1 MSETLEQ
8 LIALGNEGAPQ
19 EWLDHLTG
27 QGIGDGYEGITAE
40 EIDKIID
47 SGELIAEADQIIQ
60 ATYEIKFRQCNAT
73 NFTKG
78 RGGNSVQW
86 LVIHYTAGTKTA
98 DGAAEANC
106 IYFGREANL
115 GASAHYFVCDGY
127 TIWQSVN
134 ESDTAWHAGNW
145 SINQRSIGIEVC
157 TAGAFT
163 EAEIERLTW
172 LVQHLM
178 SKYGIAADHVI
189 RHYDAN
195 GKHCPAHYVD
205 AARWKEL
212 HARITTG
219 KVSEPQPSAPQP
231 SKPATTKPAAS
242 TSAEKTD
249 TGFGGR
255 YRCQVNNLRV
265 RTGPGL
271 SYAQAKNANGKPVY
285 YNKGGEVTLDDWYKI
300 ADGWVWGRYTGAQS
314 GKKRYVAVGK
324 PTGGPAADD
333 YLLKV

>member
-1 MSETLEQ
+1 MSDTLEQ

-40 EIDKIID
+40 EAEKIIA
-47 SGELIAEADQIIQ
+47 SGELVAEAEQIIQ
-60 ATYEIKFRQCNAT
+60 ATYETKFLQCNPT
-73 NFTKG
+73 NYTRG

-86 LVIHYTAGTKTA
+86 LVIHYTAGAKTS

-127 TIWQSVN
+127 TIWQSVS
-134 ESDTAWHAGNW
+134 EGDTAWHAGNW
-145 SINQRSIGIEVC
+145 AINQRSIGIEVC

-163 EAEIERLTW
+163 DAEIERLTW
-172 LVQHLM
+172 LVQNLM
-178 SKYGIAADHVI
+178 AKYGIAADHVI

-212 HARITTG
+212 HTRITTG
-219 KVSEPQPSAPQP
+219 KASAPQP
-231 SKPATTKPAAS
+231 APSKPAPAPSKPAAS
-242 TSAEKTD
+242 NSTERPG

-255 YRCQVNNLRV
+255 YRCTVNGLRV
-265 RTGPGL
+265 RTAPSL
-271 SYAQAKNANGKPVY
+271 SGTVVAS
-285 YNKGGEVTLDDWYKI
+285 YNKGQTVVLDDWYKI

-314 GKKRYVAVGK
+314 GQKRYVAVGK

>member
-40 EIDKIID
+40 EVEKIIA

-60 ATYEIKFRQCNAT
+60 ATYETRFLQCNAT

-86 LVIHYTAGTKTA
+86 LVIHYTAGAKTA

-127 TIWQSVN
+127 TIWQSVS

-145 SINQRSIGIEVC
+145 AINQRSIGIEVC

-178 SKYGIAADHVI
+178 AKYGIAADHVI

-205 AARWKEL
+205 AARWNEL

-219 KVSEPQPSAPQP
+219 SAAPQPAQPAP
-231 SKPATTKPAAS
+231 SKPAAS
-242 TSAEKTD
+242 SSTEKTG

-255 YRCQVNNLRV
+255 YRCTVNGLRV
-265 RTGPGL
+265 RTAPSL
-271 SYAQAKNANGKPVY
+271 NSSVVAS
-285 YNKGGEVTLDDWYKI
+285 YNKGQTVVLDDWYKI
-300 ADGWVWGRYTGAQS
+300 TDGWVWGRYTGAQS
-314 GKKRYVAVGK
+314 GQKRYVAVGK

-333 YLLKV
+333 YLLKF

>member
-40 EIDKIID
+40 EVEKIIA
-47 SGELIAEADQIIQ
+47 SGELMAEAEQIIQ
-60 ATYEIKFRQCNAT
+60 ATYETKFLQCNPT
-73 NFTKG
+73 NYTRG

-86 LVIHYTAGTKTA
+86 LVIHYTAGAKTS

-127 TIWQSVN
+127 TIWQSVS
-134 ESDTAWHAGNW
+134 EGDTAWHAGNW
-145 SINQRSIGIEVC
+145 AINQRSIGIEVC

-163 EAEIERLTW
+163 DAEIERLSW
-172 LVQHLM
+172 LVQNLM
-178 SKYGIAADHVI
+178 AKYGIAADHVI

-212 HARITTG
+212 HTRITTG
-219 KVSEPQPSAPQP
+219 KASAPQP
-231 SKPATTKPAAS
+231 APSKPTPAPSKPAVSNS
-242 TSAEKTD
+242 TERTG

-255 YRCQVNNLRV
+255 YRCTVNGLRV
-265 RTGPGL
+265 RTAPSL
-271 SYAQAKNANGKPVY
+271 SGTVVAS
-285 YNKGGEVTLDDWYKI
+285 YNKGQTVVLDDWYKI

-314 GKKRYVAVGK
+314 GQKRYVAVGK

>member
-19 EWLDHLTG
+19 EWLDHLNG
-27 QGIGDGYEGITAE
+27 QGIGNGHEGITAE
-40 EIDKIID
+40 KVEEIIA
-47 SGELIAEADQIIQ
+47 SGELLAEAEQIIQ
-60 ATYEIKFRQCNAT
+60 ATFETKFLQCNAT

-86 LVIHYTAGTKTA
+86 LVIHYTAGAKTA

-127 TIWQSVN
+127 TIWQSVS

-145 SINQRSIGIEVC
+145 AINQRSIGIEVC
-157 TAGAFT
+157 TVGAFT

-172 LVQHLM
+172 LIQHLM
-178 SKYGIAADHVI
+178 AKYGITADHVI

-205 AARWKEL
+205 AVRWKEL
-212 HARITTG
+212 RARITTG
-219 KVSEPQPSAPQP
+219 KAATPSAPAQQ
-231 SKPATTKPAAS
+231 PAAKPS
-242 TSAEKTD
+242 TSSASNSAEKTGTD
-249 TGFGGR
+249 FGGK
-255 YRCQVNNLRV
+255 YRCQVNKLRV

-271 SYAQAKNANGKPVY
+271 SYPQAKDAKGNLVY
-285 YNKGGEVTLDDWYKI
+285 YSKGGEVTLDDWYKI

-314 GKKRYVAVGK
+314 GQKRYVAVGK

>member
-8 LIALGNEGAPQ
+8 LIALGNDGAPQ

-40 EIDKIID
+40 EVDKIIA
-47 SGELIAEADQIIQ
+47 SGGLSTDADQAIQ
-60 ATYEIKFRQCNAT
+60 ATYEMKFLQCNAS
-73 NFTKG
+73 NYTKG

-86 LVIHYTAGTKTA
+86 LVIHYTAGSKTA

-127 TIWQSVN
+127 TIWQSVS
-134 ESDTAWHAGNW
+134 EDDTAWHAGNW
-145 SINQRSIGIEVC
+145 AINQRSIGIEVC

-178 SKYGIAADHVI
+178 AKYNIAADHVI

-195 GKHCPAHYVD
+195 GKQCPAYYVD
-205 AARWKEL
+205 AARWSAL
-212 HARITTG
+212 RTRITTG
-219 KVSEPQPSAPQP
+219 TVAEPQPTQPAPAPSTSSA
-231 SKPATTKPAAS
+231 SN
-242 TSAEKTD
+242 SAEKTG
-249 TGFGGR
+249 TGFGGK
-255 YRCQVNNLRV
+255 YRCTVSALNV
-265 RTGPGL
+265 RDAPSLKGSVVA
-271 SYAQAKNANGKPVY
+271 SYS
-285 YNKGGEVTLDDWYKI
+285 KGQTVVLDDWYKI
-300 ADGWVWGRYTGAQS
+300 ADGWVWGRYTGASS

-333 YLLKV
+333 YLLKI

>member
-19 EWLDHLTG
+19 EWLDNLTG

-40 EIDKIID
+40 EVEKIIA
-47 SGELIAEADQIIQ
+47 SGELVAEAEQIIQ
-60 ATYEIKFRQCNAT
+60 ATYETKFLQCNPT
-73 NFTKG
+73 NYTRG

-86 LVIHYTAGTKTA
+86 LVIHYTAGAKTS

-127 TIWQSVN
+127 TIWQSVS
-134 ESDTAWHAGNW
+134 EGDTAWHAGNW
-145 SINQRSIGIEVC
+145 AINQRSIGIEVC

-163 EAEIERLTW
+163 DAEIERLAW
-172 LVQHLM
+172 LVQNLM
-178 SKYGIAADHVI
+178 AKYGIAADHVI

-212 HARITTG
+212 HTRITTG
-219 KVSEPQPSAPQP
+219 KASAPQP
-231 SKPATTKPAAS
+231 APSKPTPAPSKPAAS
-242 TSAEKTD
+242 NSTERTG

-255 YRCQVNNLRV
+255 CRCTVNGLRV
-265 RTGPGL
+265 RTAPSL
-271 SYAQAKNANGKPVY
+271 SGTVVAS
-285 YNKGGEVTLDDWYKI
+285 YNKGQTVVLDDWYKI

-314 GKKRYVAVGK
+314 GQKRYVAVGK

>member
-40 EIDKIID
+40 EVEKIIA

-60 ATYEIKFRQCNAT
+60 ATYETRFLQCNAT

-86 LVIHYTAGTKTA
+86 LVIHYTAGAKTA

-127 TIWQSVN
+127 TIWQSVS

-145 SINQRSIGIEVC
+145 AINQRSIGIEVC

-163 EAEIERLTW
+163 EEEIERLTW

-178 SKYGIAADHVI
+178 AKYGIAADHVI

-219 KVSEPQPSAPQP
+219 SAAPQPAQPAP
-231 SKPATTKPAAS
+231 SKPAAS
-242 TSAEKTD
+242 SSAEKTG

-255 YRCQVNNLRV
+255 YRCTVNGLRV
-265 RTGPGL
+265 RTAPSL
-271 SYAQAKNANGKPVY
+271 NSSVVAS
-285 YNKGGEVTLDDWYKI
+285 YNKGQTVVLDDWYKI

-314 GKKRYVAVGK
+314 GQKRYVAVGK

>member
-40 EIDKIID
+40 EVEKIIA
-47 SGELIAEADQIIQ
+47 SGELMAEAEQIIQ
-60 ATYEIKFRQCNAT
+60 ATYETKFLQCNPT
-73 NFTKG
+73 NYTRG

-86 LVIHYTAGTKTA
+86 LVIHYTAGAKTS

-127 TIWQSVN
+127 TIWQSVS
-134 ESDTAWHAGNW
+134 EGDTAWHAGNW
-145 SINQRSIGIEVC
+145 AINQRSIGIEVC

-163 EAEIERLTW
+163 DAEIERLTW
-172 LVQHLM
+172 LVQNLM
-178 SKYGIAADHVI
+178 AKYGIAADHVI

-205 AARWKEL
+205 TARWKEL
-212 HARITTG
+212 HTRITTG
-219 KVSEPQPSAPQP
+219 KVSAPQPAPSKPTPAP
-231 SKPATTKPAAS
+231 SKPAVSNS
-242 TSAEKTD
+242 TERTG

-255 YRCQVNNLRV
+255 YRCTVNGLRV
-265 RTGPGL
+265 RTAPSL
-271 SYAQAKNANGKPVY
+271 SGTVVAS
-285 YNKGGEVTLDDWYKI
+285 YNKGQTVVLDDWYKI

-314 GKKRYVAVGK
+314 GQKRYVAVGK

>member
-40 EIDKIID
+40 EVEKTIA
-47 SGELIAEADQIIQ
+47 SGELVAEAEQIIQ
-60 ATYEIKFRQCNAT
+60 ATYETKFLQCNPT
-73 NFTKG
+73 NYTRG

-86 LVIHYTAGTKTA
+86 LVIHYTAGAKTS

-127 TIWQSVN
+127 TIWQSVS
-134 ESDTAWHAGNW
+134 EGDTAWHAGNW
-145 SINQRSIGIEVC
+145 AINQRSIGIEVC

-163 EAEIERLTW
+163 DAEIERLTW
-172 LVQHLM
+172 LVQNLM
-178 SKYGIAADHVI
+178 AKYGIAADHVI

-212 HARITTG
+212 HTRITTG
-219 KVSEPQPSAPQP
+219 KASAPQP
-231 SKPATTKPAAS
+231 APSKPTPAPSKPAAS
-242 TSAEKTD
+242 NSTERTG

-255 YRCQVNNLRV
+255 YRCTVNGLRV
-265 RTGPGL
+265 RTAPSL
-271 SYAQAKNANGKPVY
+271 SGTVVAS
-285 YNKGGEVTLDDWYKI
+285 YNKGQTVVLDDWYKI

-314 GKKRYVAVGK
+314 GQKRYVAVGK

>member
-40 EIDKIID
+40 EVEKIIA

-60 ATYEIKFRQCNAT
+60 ATYETRFLQCNAT

-86 LVIHYTAGTKTA
+86 LVIHYTAGAKTA

-127 TIWQSVN
+127 TIWQSVS

-145 SINQRSIGIEVC
+145 AINQRSIGIEVC

-178 SKYGIAADHVI
+178 AKYGIAADHVI

-205 AARWKEL
+205 AARWNEL

-219 KVSEPQPSAPQP
+219 SAAPQPAQPAP
-231 SKPATTKPAAS
+231 SKPAAS
-242 TSAEKTD
+242 SSTEKTG

-255 YRCQVNNLRV
+255 YRCTVNGLRV
-265 RTGPGL
+265 RTAPSL
-271 SYAQAKNANGKPVY
+271 NSSVVAS
-285 YNKGGEVTLDDWYKI
+285 YNKGQTVVLDDWYKI
-300 ADGWVWGRYTGAQS
+300 TDGWVWGRYTGAQS
-314 GKKRYVAVGK
+314 GQKRYVAVGK

>member
-19 EWLDHLTG
+19 EWLDHFTG

-40 EIDKIID
+40 EVEKIIA
-47 SGELIAEADQIIQ
+47 SGELMAEAEQIIQ
-60 ATYEIKFRQCNAT
+60 ATYETKFLQCNPT
-73 NFTKG
+73 NYTRG

-86 LVIHYTAGTKTA
+86 LVIHYTAGAKTS

-127 TIWQSVN
+127 TIWQSVS
-134 ESDTAWHAGNW
+134 EGDTAWHAGNW
-145 SINQRSIGIEVC
+145 AINQRSIGIEVC

-163 EAEIERLTW
+163 DAEIERLTW
-172 LVQHLM
+172 LVQNLM
-178 SKYGIAADHVI
+178 AKYGIAADHVI

-212 HARITTG
+212 HTRITTG
-219 KVSEPQPSAPQP
+219 KASAPQP
-231 SKPATTKPAAS
+231 APSKPTPAPSKPAVSNS
-242 TSAEKTD
+242 TERTG

-255 YRCQVNNLRV
+255 YRCTVNGLRV
-265 RTGPGL
+265 RTAPSL
-271 SYAQAKNANGKPVY
+271 SGTVVAS
-285 YNKGGEVTLDDWYKI
+285 YNKGQTVVLDDWYKI

-314 GKKRYVAVGK
+314 GQKRYVAVGK

>member
-40 EIDKIID
+40 EVEKIIA
-47 SGELIAEADQIIQ
+47 SGELVAEAEQIIQ
-60 ATYEIKFRQCNAT
+60 ATYETKFLQCNPT
-73 NFTKG
+73 NYTRG

-86 LVIHYTAGTKTA
+86 LVIHYTAGAKTS

-127 TIWQSVN
+127 TIWQSVS
-134 ESDTAWHAGNW
+134 EGDTAWHAGNW
-145 SINQRSIGIEVC
+145 AINQRSIGIEVC

-163 EAEIERLTW
+163 DAEIERLAW
-172 LVQHLM
+172 LVQNLM
-178 SKYGIAADHVI
+178 AKYGIAADHVI

-212 HARITTG
+212 HTRITTG
-219 KVSEPQPSAPQP
+219 KASAPQP
-231 SKPATTKPAAS
+231 APSKPTPAPSKPAVSNS
-242 TSAEKTD
+242 TERTG

-255 YRCQVNNLRV
+255 YRCTVNGLRV
-265 RTGPGL
+265 RTAPSL
-271 SYAQAKNANGKPVY
+271 SGTVVAS
-285 YNKGGEVTLDDWYKI
+285 YNKGQTVVLDDWYKI

-314 GKKRYVAVGK
+314 GQKRYVAVGK

>member
-40 EIDKIID
+40 EVEKIIA

-60 ATYEIKFRQCNAT
+60 ATYETRFLQCNAT

-86 LVIHYTAGTKTA
+86 LVIHYTAGAKTA

-127 TIWQSVN
+127 TIWQSVS

-145 SINQRSIGIEVC
+145 AINQRSIGIEVC

-178 SKYGIAADHVI
+178 AKYGIAADHVI

-219 KVSEPQPSAPQP
+219 SAAPQPAQPAP
-231 SKPATTKPAAS
+231 SKPAAS
-242 TSAEKTD
+242 SSTEKTG

-255 YRCQVNNLRV
+255 YRCTVNGLRV
-265 RTGPGL
+265 RTAPSL
-271 SYAQAKNANGKPVY
+271 NSSVVAS
-285 YNKGGEVTLDDWYKI
+285 YNKGQTVVLDDWYKI

-314 GKKRYVAVGK
+314 GQKRYVAVGK

>member
-8 LIALGNEGAPQ
+8 LIALGNDGAPQ

-40 EIDKIID
+40 EVDKIIA
-47 SGELIAEADQIIQ
+47 SGGLSTDADQAIQ
-60 ATYEIKFRQCNAT
+60 ATYETKFLQCNAS
-73 NFTKG
+73 NYTKG

-86 LVIHYTAGTKTA
+86 LVIHYTAGSKTA

-127 TIWQSVN
+127 TIWQSVS
-134 ESDTAWHAGNW
+134 EDDTAWHAGNW
-145 SINQRSIGIEVC
+145 AINQRSIGIEVC

-178 SKYGIAADHVI
+178 AKYNIAADHVI

-195 GKHCPAHYVD
+195 GKQCPAYYVD
-205 AARWKEL
+205 AARWSAL
-212 HARITTG
+212 RTRITTG
-219 KVSEPQPSAPQP
+219 TVAEPQPTQPAPAP
-231 SKPATTKPAAS
+231 STS
-242 TSAEKTD
+242 SAEKTG
-249 TGFGGR
+249 TGFGGK
-255 YRCQVNNLRV
+255 YRCTVSALNV
-265 RTGPGL
+265 RDAPSLKGNVVA
-271 SYAQAKNANGKPVY
+271 SYS
-285 YNKGGEVTLDDWYKI
+285 KGQTVVLDDWYKI
-300 ADGWVWGRYTGAQS
+300 ADGWVWGRYTGASS

>member
-19 EWLDHLTG
+19 EWIDHLTG

-40 EIDKIID
+40 EVDRIIA
-47 SGELIAEADQIIQ
+47 SGELVAEAEQIIQ
-60 ATYEIKFRQCNAT
+60 ATYETKFLQCNAS
-73 NFTKG
+73 NYTKG

-86 LVIHYTAGTKTA
+86 LVIHYTAGAKTA
-98 DGAAEANC
+98 EGAAEANC

-127 TIWQSVN
+127 TIWQSVS
-134 ESDTAWHAGNW
+134 EDDTAWHAGNW
-145 SINQRSIGIEVC
+145 AINQRSIGIEVC

-178 SKYGIAADHVI
+178 AKYGIAADHVI

-195 GKHCPAHYVD
+195 GKQCPAYYVD
-205 AARWKEL
+205 SARWKEL

-219 KVSEPQPSAPQP
+219 KAAEAKPAQPAPQP
-231 SKPATTKPAAS
+231 TAKPAAPAAAS
-242 TSAEKTD
+242 TTERTG
-249 TGFGGR
+249 TGFGGK
-255 YRCQVNNLRV
+255 YRCTVSALNV
-265 RTGPGL
+265 RYAPSLKGSVVA
-271 SYAQAKNANGKPVY
+271 SYS
-285 YNKGGEVTLDDWYKI
+285 KGQTVVLDDWYKI
-300 ADGWVWGRYTGAQS
+300 ADGLVWGRYTGASS

>member
-40 EIDKIID
+40 EVEKIIA

-60 ATYEIKFRQCNAT
+60 ATYETRFLQCNAT

-78 RGGNSVQW
+78 RCGNSVQW
-86 LVIHYTAGTKTA
+86 LVIHYTAGAKTA

-127 TIWQSVN
+127 TIWQSVS

-145 SINQRSIGIEVC
+145 AINQRSIGIEVC

-178 SKYGIAADHVI
+178 AKYGIAADHVI

-205 AARWKEL
+205 AARWNEL

-219 KVSEPQPSAPQP
+219 SAAPQPAQPAP
-231 SKPATTKPAAS
+231 SKPAAS
-242 TSAEKTD
+242 SSTEKTG

-255 YRCQVNNLRV
+255 YRCTVNGLRV
-265 RTGPGL
+265 RTAPSL
-271 SYAQAKNANGKPVY
+271 NSSVVAS
-285 YNKGGEVTLDDWYKI
+285 YNKGQTVVLDDWYKI
-300 ADGWVWGRYTGAQS
+300 TDGWVWGRYTGAQS
-314 GKKRYVAVGK
+314 GQKRYVAVGK

>member
-40 EIDKIID
+40 EVEKIIA

-73 NFTKG
+73 NFTRG

-86 LVIHYTAGTKTA
+86 LVIHYTAGSKTA

-127 TIWQSVN
+127 TIWQSVS
-134 ESDTAWHAGNW
+134 EGDTAWHAGNW
-145 SINQRSIGIEVC
+145 AINQRSIGIEVC
-157 TAGAFT
+157 TDGAFT

-178 SKYGIAADHVI
+178 AKYGIAADHVI

-195 GKHCPAHYVD
+195 GKHCPAHYVY

-212 HARITTG
+212 HARITGGSAPT
-219 KVSEPQPSAPQP
+219 PQPTKPQTP
-231 SKPATTKPAAS
+231 KPAAS
-242 TSAEKTD
+242 SSAEKTG
-249 TGFGGR
+249 TGFGGT
-255 YRCQVNNLRV
+255 YRCTVNGLRV
-265 RTGPGL
+265 RTAPNL
-271 SYAQAKNANGKPVY
+271 SSSVVAS
-285 YNKGGEVTLDDWYKI
+285 YNKGQTVVLDDWYKI
-300 ADGWVWGRYTGAQS
+300 ADGWVWGRYTGASS

>member
-40 EIDKIID
+40 EVEKIIA
-47 SGELIAEADQIIQ
+47 SGELVAEAEQIIQ
-60 ATYEIKFRQCNAT
+60 ATYETKFLQCNPT
-73 NFTKG
+73 NYTRG

-86 LVIHYTAGTKTA
+86 LVIHYTAGAKTS

-127 TIWQSVN
+127 TIWQSVS
-134 ESDTAWHAGNW
+134 EGDTAWHAGNW
-145 SINQRSIGIEVC
+145 AINQRSIGIEVC

-163 EAEIERLTW
+163 DAEIERLTW
-172 LVQHLM
+172 LVQNLM
-178 SKYGIAADHVI
+178 AKYGIAADHVI

-205 AARWKEL
+205 AAQWKEL
-212 HARITTG
+212 HTRITTG
-219 KVSEPQPSAPQP
+219 KALAPQPAPSKPTPAP
-231 SKPATTKPAAS
+231 SKPAANNS
-242 TSAEKTD
+242 TERTG

-255 YRCQVNNLRV
+255 YRCTVNGLRV
-265 RTGPGL
+265 RTAPSL
-271 SYAQAKNANGKPVY
+271 SGTVVAS
-285 YNKGGEVTLDDWYKI
+285 YNKGQTVVLDDWYKI

-314 GKKRYVAVGK
+314 GQKRYVAVGK
-324 PTGGPAADD
+324 PTGGPEADD

>member
-40 EIDKIID
+40 EVEKIIA
-47 SGELIAEADQIIQ
+47 SGELVAEAEQIIQ
-60 ATYEIKFRQCNAT
+60 ATYETKFLQCNPT
-73 NFTKG
+73 NYTRG

-86 LVIHYTAGTKTA
+86 LVIHYTAGAKTS

-127 TIWQSVN
+127 TIWQSVS
-134 ESDTAWHAGNW
+134 EGDTAWHAGNW
-145 SINQRSIGIEVC
+145 AINQRSIGIEVC

-163 EAEIERLTW
+163 DAEIERLAW
-172 LVQHLM
+172 LVQNLM
-178 SKYGIAADHVI
+178 AKYGIAADHVI

-212 HARITTG
+212 HTRITTG
-219 KVSEPQPSAPQP
+219 KASAPQP
-231 SKPATTKPAAS
+231 APSKPTPAPSKPAVSNS
-242 TSAEKTD
+242 TEGTG

-255 YRCQVNNLRV
+255 YRCTVNGLRV
-265 RTGPGL
+265 RTAPSL
-271 SYAQAKNANGKPVY
+271 SGTVVAS
-285 YNKGGEVTLDDWYKI
+285 YNKGQTVVLDDWYKI

-314 GKKRYVAVGK
+314 GQKRYVAVGK

>member
-27 QGIGDGYEGITAE
+27 QGIGNGHEGITAE
-40 EIDKIID
+40 EVEKIIA

-60 ATYEIKFRQCNAT
+60 ATYETRFLQCNAT

-86 LVIHYTAGTKTA
+86 LVIHYTAGAKTS

-127 TIWQSVN
+127 TIWQSVS

-145 SINQRSIGIEVC
+145 AINQRSIGIEVC

-178 SKYGIAADHVI
+178 AKYGIAADHVI

-219 KVSEPQPSAPQP
+219 SAAPQPAQPAP
-231 SKPATTKPAAS
+231 SKPAAS
-242 TSAEKTD
+242 SSTEKTG

-255 YRCQVNNLRV
+255 YRCTVNGLRV
-265 RTGPGL
+265 RTAPSL
-271 SYAQAKNANGKPVY
+271 NSSVVAS
-285 YNKGGEVTLDDWYKI
+285 YNKGQTVVLDDWYKI

-314 GKKRYVAVGK
+314 GQKRYVAVGK